1 MFPWSRKQPTH
12 QAVQW
17 AEFLFQ
23 STASLVLSLY
33 QHSAGPLYTNL
44 VLMFPITLSA
54 VLGDRLKNSPLSS
67 LSGFKSFFSCG
78 AWAGQ
83 FDLRGDLSRDKWS
96 VLTIVSLPAEAPSHQ
111 KAITRPF
118 ESVEIGRNFASLA
131 LFPSIKGCSLTWIV
145 IVFRSFSKAELVKIL
160 ID

>member
-67 LSGFKSFFSCG
+67 LSGFKSFF
-78 AWAGQ
+78 
-83 FDLRGDLSRDKWS
+83 L
-96 VLTIVSLPAEAPSHQ
+96 
-111 KAITRPF
+111 
-118 ESVEIGRNFASLA
+118 VEPEQDS
-131 LFPSIKGCSLTWIV
+131 SIWEV
-145 IVFRSFSKAELVKIL
+145 ISPGTNGLC
-160 ID
+160 